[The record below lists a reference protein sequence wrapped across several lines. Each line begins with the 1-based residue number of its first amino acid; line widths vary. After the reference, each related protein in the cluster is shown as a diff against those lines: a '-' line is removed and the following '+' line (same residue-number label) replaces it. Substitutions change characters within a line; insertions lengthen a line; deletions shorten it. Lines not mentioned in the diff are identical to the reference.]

1 MPLYQYRC
9 TKCGHEFELLTTI
22 DKRNE
27 ARCPK
32 CGEKAERGWMGKAA
46 FGPMNIQKKPISAKI
61 ARINAQCTDKGSSRR
76 SQVRVLLRP

>member
-46 FGPMNIQKKPISAKI
+46 FGPMKYTEKTNKCEDCPH
-61 ARINAQCTDKGSSRR
+61 QCSMHG
-76 SQVRVLLRP
+76 

>member
-1 MPLYQYRC
+1 MPLHQYRC

-32 CGEKAERGWMGKAA
+32 CEEKGERGWMGKAA
-46 FGPMNIQKKPISAKI
+46 FGPIKYKTPFRLQ
-61 ARINAQCTDKGSSRR
+61 RIPFQYYNSSSR
-76 SQVRVLLRP
+76 LFCLAYMPY